1 MSPHSPEGAAPDPFH
16 AHDHAHCSET
26 VLRRAEEQARAE
38 GVRLTP
44 VRRRVLEILLD
55 SEAETQGAGLV
66 ALGLARDAVLEDRL
80 RLIEGRELLA
90 VLPD

>member
-1 MSPHSPEGAAPDPFH
+1 MLLLPDP
-16 AHDHAHCSET
+16 
-26 VLRRAEEQARAE
+26 ARAGE
-38 GVRLTP
+38 G
-44 VRRRVLEILLD
+44 VLEILLD

>member
-1 MSPHSPEGAAPDPFH
+1 M
-16 AHDHAHCSET
+16 
-26 VLRRAEEQARAE
+26 
-38 GVRLTP
+38 
-44 VRRRVLEILLD
+44 EILLD